1 MKMQY
6 CLSCKK
12 KLRGRSDKK
21 FCDTQCRS
29 TFHNTNKAPHELEIQ
44 NINSLL
50 RSNRSLM
57 AHFCPS
63 GKSTVDKEVLTKLGF
78 KFQLFTHV
86 FPFSTGTYFFCY
98 DYGYLPILDKGVEK
112 LVIVQKQPYMKNL
125 NFCPWSFNLIKNK
138 LK

>member
-1 MKMQY
+1 MRY
-6 CLSCKK
+6 CQACNKELK
-12 KLRGRSDKK
+12 GRSDKK

-29 TFHNTNKAPHELEIQ
+29 TFQNTNKAPHELEIQ
-44 NINSLL
+44 TINSLL

-78 KFQLFTHV
+78 KFDLFTHI

-112 LVIVQKQPYMKNL
+112 VVIVQKQAYMQNL
-125 NFCPWSFNLIKNK
+125 NFCPWSFKLIKNQ
-138 LK
+138 

>member
-1 MKMQY
+1 MRY
-6 CLSCKK
+6 CLTCNKELK
-12 KLRGRSDKK
+12 GRSDKK
-21 FCDTQCRS
+21 FCDTQCIS

-44 NINSLL
+44 SINSLL

-78 KFQLFTHV
+78 KFDLFTNI

-98 DYGYLPILDKGVEK
+98 DYGYLPILDKDVEK
-112 LVIVQKQPYMKNL
+112 VVIVQKQAYMQNL
-125 NFCPWSFNLIKNK
+125 NFCTWSFKLIKNQ
-138 LK
+138 

>member
-1 MKMQY
+1 MRY
-6 CLSCKK
+6 CLACNRELK
-12 KLRGRSDKK
+12 GRSDKK

-29 TFHNTNKAPHELEIQ
+29 TFHNTNKAPHEVEIQ

-63 GKSTVDKEVLTKLGF
+63 GKSTVDKQVLTKLGF
-78 KFQLFTHV
+78 KFDLFTHI

-98 DYGYLPILDKGVEK
+98 DYGYLPILDKGAEK
-112 LVIVQKQPYMKNL
+112 VVIVQKQAYMQNL
-125 NFCPWSFNLIKNK
+125 NFCPWSFNLIKK
-138 LK
+138 E